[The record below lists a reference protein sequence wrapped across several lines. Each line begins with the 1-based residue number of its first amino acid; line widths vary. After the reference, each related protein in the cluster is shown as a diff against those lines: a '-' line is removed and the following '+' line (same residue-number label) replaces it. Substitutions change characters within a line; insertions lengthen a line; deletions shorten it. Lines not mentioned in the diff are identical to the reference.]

1 MTKRLEGMVAVI
13 TGASS
18 GIGAGTVRRFVEEG
32 ASVIASDI
40 QEEAGE
46 KLASEF
52 GESVVPLK
60 LTSRKKSKL
69 PLR

>member
-18 GIGAGTVRRFVEEG
+18 GIGAGTVHRFVEEG
-32 ASVIASDI
+32 ASVVAADI

-46 KLASEF
+46 ARAAKLFSLE
-52 GESVVPLK
+52 
-60 LTSRKKSKL
+60 LTSHKKSRL
-69 PLR
+69 PQR